1 MARAPYQNGLTIVTP
16 VRSGHSA
23 PLTAV
28 LEEIN
33 ASVPAHDD
41 LPFDALTRVHFLRWV
56 LLPATTDDLGRDTKT
71 QLVLSTNYDEPLT
84 AHLEELVDV
93 GGRALDRIYQHCV
106 GYPAPDERSRDNVIS
121 YLQAHDVGYDTLYVG
136 TRGRTVKQIRRE
148 ADLRAAIQQFLD
160 EKHREAPSFR
170 KQSPAAVRA
179 SIQDF
184 VRSTSKLDWAT
195 SDPPHVPSRWPQ
207 PWDSML
213 FAGLTTVV
221 FLLFVAAPWIAG
233 SGWALLGGL
242 GALLL
247 VGGAYVAWLR
257 RREQRDE
264 EFPPVTDYEH
274 VRRLARKEDRIVQ
287 NQMSSVTTV
296 KAGRLRRRTLYTVLW
311 AIDLFGRY
319 VYTEGRLGSISSI
332 HFARWVV
339 INDGQRLVFFSNFDG
354 SWENYLGDFI
364 DKAASGLTAVWS
376 NTVGFPNTRFLVGA
390 GARDEKR
397 FKAYARNSQVLTQ
410 VWYSAYP
417 NLTVQNINNNS
428 AIRAG
433 LFGDQTPAETR
444 AWLRRL

>member
-41 LPFDALTRVHFLRWV
+41 LPFGTLTRVHFLRWV
-56 LLPATTDDLGRDTKT
+56 LLPATTDDLGRDTET

-93 GGRALDRIYQHCV
+93 GGRALDRIYQHCA

-121 YLQAHDVGYDTLYVG
+121 YLRAHDVGYDTLYVG
-136 TRGRTVKQIRRE
+136 TRGRTVAQIRRE

-160 EKHREAPSFR
+160 EKHREDPSFR
-170 KQSPAAVRA
+170 EQSPAAVRA

-184 VRSTSKLDWAT
+184 VRSNSELDWAT
-195 SDPPHVPSRWPQ
+195 FDPPHVPTRWPQ
-207 PWDSML
+207 PWDSTL
-213 FAGLTTVV
+213 FAGLTTVLL
-221 FLLFVAAPWIAG
+221 LLFIGIPWVFG
-233 SGWALLGGL
+233 SGWALLGVL

-247 VGGAYVAWLR
+247 VGGAYAGWLR

-274 VRRLARKEDRIVQ
+274 VRRLAQKEDRIVQ

-296 KAGRLRRRTLYTVLW
+296 KAGRLRRWTLYTVLW
-311 AIDLFGRY
+311 AIDVVGRY
-319 VYTEGRLGSISSI
+319 VYTGGRLGSISSI
-332 HFARWVV
+332 HFARWVA
-339 INDGQRLVFFSNFDG
+339 IDKGQRLIFFSNFDG

-376 NTVGFPNTRFLVGA
+376 NTVGFPKTRFLVGA

-417 NLTVQNINNNS
+417 DLTVQNINNNS

-433 LFGDQTPAETR
+433 LFGEQTPAETR